1 MEKVDYIWLDGV
13 VVEWDAAQ
21 VHVLTHALHYGY
33 GVFEGIRAYECSDG
47 RTAVFRLGDHMRRLA
62 DSAKLIMMEMPYT
75 VDVLA
80 EATRDLIRRNG
91 LTSCYI
97 RPLVYTGTGGMG
109 LHPGNCSV
117 DAAIAVWPWGAYLGD
132 EGIRHGVRVR
142 TSSYR
147 RIDPAIMP
155 AAAKTSANYLNS
167 ILAKIE
173 ATKAGYDEAIL
184 LNLHGYVSEGS
195 GENVFVVR
203 DGVLTTPPLSSGCLA
218 GITRAS
224 IMRIAADLGYEVREA
239 DLHRSDLY
247 LADEVFFTGTAA
259 EVVPIREY
267 DDRQVGSGE
276 PGPVTKKLQETFFAT
291 VHGDVEQYRD
301 WLDYV

>member
-1 MEKVDYIWLDGV
+1 MDKVDYIWLDGE

-33 GVFEGIRAYECSDG
+33 GVFEGIRAYACSDG
-47 RTAVFRLGDHMRRLA
+47 RTAIFRLEDHMRRLA
-62 DSAKLIMMEMPYT
+62 DSAKLIMMELPYT
-75 VDVLA
+75 VEVL
-80 EATRDLIRRNG
+80 EDATRDLIRRNG
-91 LTSCYI
+91 LESCYI
-97 RPLVYTGTGGMG
+97 RPIVYTGTGGMG
-109 LHPGNCSV
+109 LHPGNCNV

-132 EGIRHGVRVR
+132 DGITHGVRVR

-147 RIDPAIMP
+147 RIDSSIMP

-224 IMRIAADLGYEVREA
+224 IMRIAADLGYEVREG

-267 DDRQVGSGE
+267 DDRKVGSGG

-291 VHGDVEQYRD
+291 VHGDVEKYRE

>member
-1 MEKVDYIWLDGV
+1 MDKVDYIWLNGDV
-13 VVEWDAAQ
+13 VAWDDAQ
-21 VHVLTHALHYGY
+21 VHVLSHALHYGY

-47 RTAVFRLGDHMRRLA
+47 RTAVFRLDDHLRRLA
-62 DSAKLIMMEMPYT
+62 DSAKLIMMDMPFT
-75 VDVLA
+75 VDEIA
-80 EATRDLIRRNG
+80 DATRDLIRRNA
-91 LTSCYI
+91 LKSCYI

-109 LHPGNCSV
+109 LHPGACNV
-117 DAAIAVWPWGAYLGD
+117 DATIAVWPRGAYLGED
-132 EGIRHGVRVR
+132 GIVNGVRVR

-147 RIDPAIMP
+147 RIDSSIMP

-184 LNLHGYVSEGS
+184 LNLLGYVSEGS
-195 GENVFVVR
+195 GENVFCVR
-203 DGVLTTPPLSSGCLA
+203 GGVLTTPPLSSGCLA

-224 IMRIAADLGYEVREA
+224 VIDIAADLGYEVRE
-239 DLHRSDLY
+239 DNLHRSDLY

-259 EVVPIREY
+259 EIVPIREY
-267 DDRQVGSGE
+267 DDRVVGTGS

-291 VHGDVEQYRD
+291 VHGDVERYRK